1 MKHMKKII
9 AGIFLLVVTQTTQ
22 AQTVEDIIAKYETAE
37 GGREKLQGIQN
48 MEVVSSLKMG
58 VMGNTLDIPVTM
70 VREKGKLY
78 RKQIG
83 GIMGMGE
90 SYTMITDT
98 AGFVFVPAMRGFGR
112 RGGDEGGFGG
122 PGEEGSKSSIIKIS
136 PEDLASQ
143 QYELD
148 CDGPFAALVN
158 YTAKGHTAQL
168 MGTSKVSKVP
178 CYKIK
183 LTLKSGQTVLY
194 YIDTE
199 TYLVKEMEAT
209 GEMAINLTG
218 FGSMMKAFG
227 RNPDK
232 NTKATLLVKEYQE
245 FNGIKYPVKAVLSL
259 GPVESDVE
267 NTTVKINEGIEEKWH
282 IVK

>member
-1 MKHMKKII
+1 MKKSI
-9 AGIFLLVVTQTTQ
+9 AGLFLLLFSLTTQ
-22 AQTVEDIIAKYETAE
+22 AQTVEDIIAKYEAAE
-37 GGREKLQGIQN
+37 GGREKLEAIKN
-48 MEVVSSLKMG
+48 LEVISSLKMG
-58 VMGNTLDIPVTM
+58 IMGQTLDLPVTL
-70 VREKGKLY
+70 VRDKGKLY

-98 AGFVFVPAMRGFGR
+98 AGYVYIPAMRGFGG
-112 RGGDEGGFGG
+112 RGGDGGFGG
-122 PGEEGSKSSIIKIS
+122 PGEQGTQASIIKIS
-136 PEDLASQ
+136 SEDLALQ

-158 YTAKGHTAQL
+158 YTAKGHKAEL
-168 MGTSKVSKVP
+168 MGTSKVNRVP

-183 LTLKSGQTVLY
+183 LTLNSGQTVFY

-199 TYLVKEMEAT
+199 TFLVKQMEAT

-232 NTKATLLVKEYQE
+232 NTKATVLVKEYQE
-245 FNGIKYPVKAVLSL
+245 FNGIKYPVKTVLSL
-259 GPVESDVE
+259 GPVESEVE
-267 NTTVKINEGIEEKWH
+267 NTTVKINEGIEEKWY